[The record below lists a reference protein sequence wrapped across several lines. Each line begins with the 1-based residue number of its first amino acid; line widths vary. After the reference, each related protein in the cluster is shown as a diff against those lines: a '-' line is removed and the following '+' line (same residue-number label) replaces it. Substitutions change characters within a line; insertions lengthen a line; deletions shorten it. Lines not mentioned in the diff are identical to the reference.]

1 MSCDAQRPRL
11 DGVTL
16 TSVVLAAAAVYGAI
30 RADLVKSFEARA
42 SDWHDYLAWRRGD
55 GLIGPC
61 FSAPPDYV
69 GCFGRPD
76 QEACYRELYR
86 AQVEAYET
94 NQSYDEVRAV
104 SPTGVAFV
112 APTRVYRRVRR

>member
-1 MSCDAQRPRL
+1 M
-11 DGVTL
+11 
-16 TSVVLAAAAVYGAI
+16 
-30 RADLVKSFEARA
+30 KSFEVRA

-69 GCFGRPD
+69 GCFGRSD